1 MFNKPTVQDLDSY
14 FIIHVKENSEVMN
27 FTIANESV
35 NSDSNITPDIN
46 ESSSKYS
53 K

>member
-1 MFNKPTVQDLDSY
+1 MFSKPTVQHLDSY

-27 FTIANESV
+27 FTIANENV